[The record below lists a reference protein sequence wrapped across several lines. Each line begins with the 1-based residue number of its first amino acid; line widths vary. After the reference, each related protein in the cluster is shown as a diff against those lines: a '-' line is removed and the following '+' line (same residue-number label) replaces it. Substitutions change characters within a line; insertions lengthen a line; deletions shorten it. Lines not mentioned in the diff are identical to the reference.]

1 MICAVGNLTDDRRQW
16 QSVMNSLKTTLC
28 LMVLGAASQFQLPL
42 AVGAEAGE
50 SAMSLNPLTVDP
62 DLAIF
67 TAVVFFLLLAV
78 LTKFAW
84 RPLMAGLDL
93 RERSIADMIAE
104 AERSNEEAAQRL
116 QQYEQKL
123 EAATAETQEM
133 MAKAKRDATA
143 AGEELVEKAR
153 QQAERERERAVED
166 IRLAKA
172 AAIQEIADQSAD
184 LAFTLAGKLIQRE
197 LKPEDHASLVRET
210 LREMPSEN

>member
-1 MICAVGNLTDDRRQW
+1 
-16 QSVMNSLKTTLC
+16 MNSLKTMLC
-28 LMVLGAASQFQLPL
+28 LMLLGAASQLQLPL
-42 AVGAEAGE
+42 ALGAEAGE

-133 MAKAKRDATA
+133 MAKAKRDAMA